1 MPPPRVTAIHPLRAI
16 EGGRITIE
24 GAAFPVDEQ
33 QRPEVRVGESSARL
47 VYLSPTRL
55 VAIVPSDLEGGR
67 TTVRVAGA
75 PAFDVSQGAQS
86 SSTSGDPAFIDIAA
100 PFATGLHQVD
110 NPVFDREGNLYVTYS
125 GTRGQQVPVS
135 IFRVRPN
142 GTRETFSSGIV
153 NPTSMAIDPRGRLYV
168 SSRFEGTV
176 YRVADDGS
184 PEAFA
189 NDLGVACGLAFAED
203 GTLFVGDRSGTI
215 FAVDASGR
223 AKTFASLPPSV
234 AAFHL
239 AMGPDRALYVTGPTL
254 ASYDSLYRIDS
265 HGTVTTTYSGF
276 GRPQGLAFDRHGT
289 LFVVEALAGSSGLYR
304 CRPGAA
310 PELVLAGPGLVGVAF
325 DAEGTTIVASNE
337 TAYRLARS
345 A

>member
-135 IFRVRPN
+135 IFGVVR
-142 GTRETFSSGIV
+142 GVRRET
-153 NPTSMAIDPRGRLYV
+153 
-168 SSRFEGTV
+168 
-176 YRVADDGS
+176 
-184 PEAFA
+184 
-189 NDLGVACGLAFAED
+189 C
-203 GTLFVGDRSGTI
+203 
-215 FAVDASGR
+215 
-223 AKTFASLPPSV
+223 
-234 AAFHL
+234 
-239 AMGPDRALYVTGPTL
+239 
-254 ASYDSLYRIDS
+254 
-265 HGTVTTTYSGF
+265 
-276 GRPQGLAFDRHGT
+276 
-289 LFVVEALAGSSGLYR
+289 
-304 CRPGAA
+304 
-310 PELVLAGPGLVGVAF
+310 
-325 DAEGTTIVASNE
+325 
-337 TAYRLARS
+337 
-345 A
+345 

>member
-24 GAAFPVDEQ
+24 GAGFPVDEPKL
-33 QRPEVRVGESSARL
+33 PEVRVGESSARL

-67 TTVRVAGA
+67 TTVRVDGA
-75 PAFDVSQGAQS
+75 RVFDAAQGGAS
-86 SSTSGDPAFIDIAA
+86 SSKGGGAFIDIAA

-110 NPVFDREGNLYVTYS
+110 NPVFDRDGNLYVTYS

-142 GTRETFSSGIV
+142 GTRESFSSGIV
-153 NPTSMAIDPRGRLYV
+153 NPTSMAFDHEGRLYA

-176 YRVADDGS
+176 YRVLGDGTTE
-184 PEAFA
+184 PFA
-189 NDLGVACGLAFAED
+189 TDLGVACGLAFAPD

-215 FAVDASGR
+215 FRVDAHGH
-223 AKTFASLPPSV
+223 AETFASVPASV

-239 AMGPDRALYVTGPTL
+239 AIGPESGPCV
-254 ASYDSLYRIDS
+254 S
-265 HGTVTTTYSGF
+265 
-276 GRPQGLAFDRHGT
+276 
-289 LFVVEALAGSSGLYR
+289 
-304 CRPGAA
+304 AA
-310 PELVLAGPGLVGVAF
+310 M
-325 DAEGTTIVASNE
+325 
-337 TAYRLARS
+337 RS
-345 A
+345 